1 MMTKKAIQ
9 SILVL
14 LLTVSLA
21 KAQYHYDGGVNDGTY
36 VAEGAWSGDCA
47 DIWKFDDVCEQI
59 INDKY
64 TVVPGDNWKEK
75 EYKAGGEDGVNDVLE
90 KYQIEC
96 TESGP
101 GVECNPLGDAA
112 ARMIANEFCELEAKW
127 SKPDY
132 EANCR
137 AVAINRCL
145 GKVEEKIEASCPEK
159 DLPTSE
165 LLDLQDQ
172 CDETVDWLISRRL
185 LRH

>member
-21 KAQYHYDGGVNDGTY
+21 KADYYDGGVNDGTY

-47 DIWKFDDVCEQI
+47 DIWTFDDVCEQI

-75 EYKAGGEDGVNDVLE
+75 LYKYGGEDGVNDVLE
-90 KYQIEC
+90 KYQIDCAEID
-96 TESGP
+96 P
-101 GVECNPLGDAA
+101 DVECNPLGEAA
-112 ARMIANEFCELEAKW
+112 ARIIADKFCGSILGRGT
-127 SKPDY
+127 PDY

-145 GKVEEKIEASCPEK
+145 GKVEEKVEASCPEK
-159 DLPTSE
+159 DLPISE
-165 LLDLQDQ
+165 LLDLQNQ
-172 CDETVDWLISRRL
+172 CDETIDWLLSRRL